1 MMEEQ
6 EYLKQYE
13 NRLQNSLVRL
23 CTADGMMGDTLLESD
38 DIEAKF
44 TESLA
49 KPYLSDAVREYQ
61 LYPEAALAWAGYLGM
76 AMAKFWD
83 ADWQTF
89 QQVRFTDLQSR
100 RGFDDLDEQV
110 VTRVLGYELDS
121 EPARRIA
128 DTLSKCA
135 AEALSMIR
143 HEHIEAQSPR
153 AYYVFART
161 VQVFYRIGASME
173 LFHLGYK
180 LECLT
185 PPFSV

>member
-1 MMEEQ
+1 M
-6 EYLKQYE
+6 
-13 NRLQNSLVRL
+13 
-23 CTADGMMGDTLLESD
+23 
-38 DIEAKF
+38 
-44 TESLA
+44 
-49 KPYLSDAVREYQ
+49 
-61 LYPEAALAWAGYLGM
+61 
-76 AMAKFWD
+76 
-83 ADWQTF
+83 
-89 QQVRFTDLQSR
+89 
-100 RGFDDLDEQV
+100 
-110 VTRVLGYELDS
+110 LGYELDS

-161 VQVFYRIGASME
+161 VQVFYRIGASMA

-180 LECLT
+180 LERLT